1 MTWNE
6 SEKCHINFD
15 FFQVLDAADMCNPKV
30 DEMSIMTYVSY
41 FPEAKCKAGAPH
53 RPQLPA
59 SAKCSAEGP
68 GLTPEGLIVKQPA
81 PFTVFTAGAGKGT
94 PQVNVFGPERSS
106 IPCEVVDNG
115 DKTFSCKYSPPEQGR
130 CSS

>member
-1 MTWNE
+1 
-6 SEKCHINFD
+6 
-15 FFQVLDAADMCNPKV
+15 MCNPKV

-41 FPEAKCKAGAPH
+41 FPEAKCKPGAPH

-68 GLTPEGLIVKQPA
+68 GLTPEGLIAKQPA

-94 PQVNVFGPERSS
+94 PQVNVFGPERSN
-106 IPCEVVDNG
+106 IPCEVADNG
-115 DKTFSCKYSPPEQGR
+115 DKTFSCNYSPPEQGR
-130 CSS
+130 LLLIYYKRLENWKCP